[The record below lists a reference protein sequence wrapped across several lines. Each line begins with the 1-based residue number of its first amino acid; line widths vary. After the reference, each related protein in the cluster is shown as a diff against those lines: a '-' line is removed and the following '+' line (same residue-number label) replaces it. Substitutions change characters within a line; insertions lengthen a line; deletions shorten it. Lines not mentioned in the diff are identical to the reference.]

1 MTVRVNKP
9 AFNVRE
15 KLKELDYAHVP
26 YHKMPAGSV
35 IRTEYRQFDTRLSIN
50 HGSTFQFYE
59 FTDLNIDIT
68 PVSASSKFL
77 MQANIVS
84 GEGQN
89 PNGGPAFRY
98 EYSGNVK
105 YGNGDYSYTT
115 SPGNSKAF
123 VIVDDL
129 ITSSFTS
136 SSNNWQFLSKTY
148 HGSALVEPNTTDPIT
163 FKLGFDGKDTFDV
176 NRNAYTGG
184 SNNWGAGFTTLTVM
198 EIAG

>member
-15 KLKELDYAHVP
+15 KLTQLDYAHVP
-26 YHKMPAGSV
+26 HHKMPAGSV
-35 IRTEYRQFDTRLSIN
+35 IKTEYRQFDTRLSIN
-50 HGSTFQFYE
+50 HGTSLQFYE
-59 FTDLNIDIT
+59 FTDLTIDMT
-68 PVSASSKFL
+68 PTSANSKFL

-84 GEGQN
+84 SEGQN

-98 EYSGNVK
+98 EYGGNVR

-115 SPGNSKAF
+115 APVGSGPF
-123 VIVDDL
+123 IIVDDL

-136 SSNNWQFLSKTY
+136 NSNNWQFLSKTY
-148 HGSALVEPNTTDPIT
+148 HGSALVEPNTTDPIA
-163 FKLGFDGKDTFDV
+163 FKLGFYGKDTFDV